1 METLPV
7 VNSNTNFE
15 DIAKLIGQEEP
26 SSPARNMFFLKI
38 NRDHEDDEGNL
49 PDSCYDV
56 DGNLRVTSALGL
68 AAGLFK
74 IVPFPEVCFSL
85 ILAIVNLV

>member
-38 NRDHEDDEGNL
+38 KTKWAFN
-49 PDSCYDV
+49 
-56 DGNLRVTSALGL
+56 
-68 AAGLFK
+68 K
-74 IVPFPEVCFSL
+74 IVPFRST
-85 ILAIVNLV
+85 